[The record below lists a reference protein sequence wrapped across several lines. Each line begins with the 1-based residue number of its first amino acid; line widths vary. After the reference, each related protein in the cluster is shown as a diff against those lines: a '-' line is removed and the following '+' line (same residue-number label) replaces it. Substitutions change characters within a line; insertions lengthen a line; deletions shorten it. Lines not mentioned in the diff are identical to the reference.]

1 MFILSFY
8 FYAYATCNLGPMKEV
23 IILSIILLMS
33 SFSSLTATKI
43 VLNIESILFFNEYD
57 AKVFIITSVLK
68 LVFLCSFYSVSKELL
83 KGNHIL

>member
-1 MFILSFY
+1 
-8 FYAYATCNLGPMKEV
+8 
-23 IILSIILLMS
+23 MS

-68 LVFLCSFYSVSKELL
+68 LVFLCSFYSVSRELL